1 MILGENMG
9 NKDKQQQSISSGIS
23 QISLKKVATFD
34 ENGAS
39 FENLNSINFI
49 YGANGSGKTTTSS
62 FLKNLAENG
71 IEDEFANSKIEWYNN
86 ESLKIEVYNKQ
97 FKEEQLRN
105 SQVKGIFTLGKKTNE
120 NLEKIESKKESI
132 NEEKKKKIKNE
143 GSLQVLTQKKEKEKE
158 DFTDSCWK
166 KLYKKNEED
175 FKETLEGFKRKEKF
189 KEKILKEFENDKHN
203 QSETVGLEKLKEKIG
218 IVFSKNQTEL
228 ALLECNLTD
237 FDSIENH
244 SIWEQKIVGSG
255 GVAIADL
262 IKKLSNEDWVAQG
275 REYVKDNSI
284 CPFCQKETITEE
296 FKKQLESYFDTSYQE
311 STDTIKKM
319 KEDYTNKTAKVLE
332 RLDEIVKTEQNN
344 LQAKLDTENLKRII
358 ETLRSKINGN
368 QQKMLDK
375 SKEMSRSFELE
386 STKNEIKEIRDLIDT
401 ANQQIANHNK
411 IIKDTK
417 NQKKNYV
424 EQTWKF
430 LVNEFKSDIQ
440 EYNKKYCGLKKGIE
454 NLEKEIRENREKI
467 KRLGNEIRELEKNM
481 VSIKPIVNEINT
493 LLKEYGFTNFGL
505 ACTEDEKSYRIQ
517 REDGQLVGET
527 LSEGEVTFIT
537 FLYYYH
543 LTKDSLKENDISKN
557 KVLVID
563 DPISSL
569 DSNILFIV
577 SVLVK
582 DLIKE
587 TMEEKTNIKQVIILT
602 HNTYFYKE
610 ITLEYDLKRYQ
621 GKYSFWI
628 IKKDNNIS
636 KIKNYKENPIKSS
649 YELLWQEVKQ
659 AKENN
664 ISWVSL
670 QNVMRRIIEYYFR
683 ILGGFKHND
692 SLSECF
698 ENIEEKQVCNSFIS
712 WFNDGSHGISDDL
725 FVQSQDTSIETYLKV
740 FEKIFEIT
748 GHEAHYK
755 MMMGIKMRIVFM
767 GTPGF
772 AEVILRAL
780 VGDKDI
786 EVVGLFTQMDKPFGR
801 KKELKAPETK
811 TYILENHLNIPIFQ
825 PQSLKEPE
833 IQILKD
839 LKPDF
844 IVVVAYG
851 KILPKEVLEIAPC
864 INAHASLLPKYRGA
878 SPIHEMILND
888 DKIYGI
894 STMLMGLGLD
904 SGDILES
911 ASFLRE
917 DYLNLDALSL
927 KLAHMGAA
935 LLLSTLKNF
944 SSITRKPQ
952 DHMQASFC
960 KKITKAD
967 GLVGFKDAKSLFLKS
982 LAFKSWPEIFL
993 ESSLK
998 LLEVELVENEKSH
1011 KEGEILEI
1019 DEKGVLVGCLKGS
1032 VRIARLQAVGKKPL
1046 KAKDY
1051 LNGKR
1056 LKVGGILA

>member
-1 MILGENMG
+1 MG
-9 NKDKQQQSISSGIS
+9 NKNKQQQTISSGIS
-23 QISLKKVATFD
+23 HIVLKNAATFD

-71 IEDEFANSKIEWYNN
+71 IEDKFANSKIAWYNN

-97 FKEEQLRN
+97 FKEEQFRN

-120 NLEKIESKKESI
+120 NLEKIEIKKESI
-132 NEEKKKKIKNE
+132 NKENEKKIKNE
-143 GSLQVLTQKKEKEKE
+143 ASLQVLTQKKEKEEK
-158 DFTDSCWK
+158 DFADRCWE

-189 KEKILKEFENDKHN
+189 KEKILKEFENDEHN
-203 QSETVGLEKLKEKIG
+203 ESEIVRLEELKEKIE
-218 IVFSKNQTEL
+218 IVFGENQTEL

-255 GVAIADL
+255 DAAIADL
-262 IKKLSNEDWVAQG
+262 IKRLSNEDWVAQG

-319 KEDYTNKTAKVLE
+319 KEDYTNKTAEALE
-332 RLDEIVKTEQNN
+332 RFDKIVKMEQNN
-344 LQAKLDTENLKRII
+344 LQTKLDTENLKRLI

-368 QQKMLDK
+368 RQKMLDK

-401 ANQQIANHNK
+401 ANQQIANHNE

-417 NQKKNYV
+417 NQKKICV

-440 EYNKKYCGLKKGIE
+440 EYDKKRCGLEKGIN
-454 NLEKEIRENREKI
+454 NLEKAISENQEEVK
-467 KRLGNEIRELEKNM
+467 KLENEIKELEKNM

-493 LLKEYGFTNFGL
+493 LLKGYGFTNFGL
-505 ACTEDEKSYRIQ
+505 ACTEDEKFYRIQ

-543 LTKDSLKENDISKN
+543 LTKGSLKESDISKN

-569 DSNILFIV
+569 DSNILFMV

-582 DLIKE
+582 ELMKETMKE

-610 ITLEYDLKRYQ
+610 ITYDLKYYK

-628 IKKDNNIS
+628 IRKDNNIS
-636 KIKNYKENPIKSS
+636 KIKDYKENPIKNS

-664 ISWVSL
+664 VSWVSL

-698 ENIEEKQVCNSFIS
+698 ENIEEKRVCNSFIS

-740 FEKIFEIT
+740 FENIFKIT

-755 MMMGIKMRIVFM
+755 MMMGIK
-767 GTPGF
+767 
-772 AEVILRAL
+772 
-780 VGDKDI
+780 
-786 EVVGLFTQMDKPFGR
+786 
-801 KKELKAPETK
+801 
-811 TYILENHLNIPIFQ
+811 
-825 PQSLKEPE
+825 
-833 IQILKD
+833 
-839 LKPDF
+839 
-844 IVVVAYG
+844 
-851 KILPKEVLEIAPC
+851 
-864 INAHASLLPKYRGA
+864 
-878 SPIHEMILND
+878 
-888 DKIYGI
+888 
-894 STMLMGLGLD
+894 
-904 SGDILES
+904 
-911 ASFLRE
+911 
-917 DYLNLDALSL
+917 
-927 KLAHMGAA
+927 
-935 LLLSTLKNF
+935 
-944 SSITRKPQ
+944 
-952 DHMQASFC
+952 
-960 KKITKAD
+960 
-967 GLVGFKDAKSLFLKS
+967 
-982 LAFKSWPEIFL
+982 
-993 ESSLK
+993 
-998 LLEVELVENEKSH
+998 
-1011 KEGEILEI
+1011 
-1019 DEKGVLVGCLKGS
+1019 
-1032 VRIARLQAVGKKPL
+1032 
-1046 KAKDY
+1046 
-1051 LNGKR
+1051 
-1056 LKVGGILA
+1056 

>member
-1 MILGENMG
+1 MG
-9 NKDKQQQSISSGIS
+9 NKDKQQQNISSGIS
-23 QISLKKVATFD
+23 QIALKNVATFD

-71 IEDEFANSKIEWYNN
+71 IEDKFANSKIAWYNN

-132 NEEKKKKIKNE
+132 NKENEKKIKNE
-143 GSLQVLTQKKEKEKE
+143 ASLQVLTQKKEKEEK
-158 DFTDSCWK
+158 DFADRCWE

-189 KEKILKEFENDKHN
+189 KEKILKEFENDKYN
-203 QSETVGLEKLKEKIG
+203 QSEIVGLEKLKEKIE
-218 IVFSKNQTEL
+218 IVFGENQTEL

-237 FDSIENH
+237 FDFIENH

-255 GVAIADL
+255 DAAIADL
-262 IKKLSNEDWVAQG
+262 IKRLSNEDWVAWG
-275 REYVKDNSI
+275 REYIKDNSI

-311 STDTIKKM
+311 SIETIKEKM
-319 KEDYTNKTAKVLE
+319 EDYASRTAGALE
-332 RLDEIVKTEQNN
+332 RLDKIVETEQKN
-344 LQAKLDTENLKRII
+344 QQTKLDTENLKIII

-375 SKEMSRSFELE
+375 SKEMSRNFKLD
-386 STKNEIKEIRDLIDT
+386 STKNEIDAIKDLIKK
-401 ANQQIANHNK
+401 ANEQIANYNEM
-411 IIKDTK
+411 IKDIEK
-417 NQKKNYV
+417 QKKICK

-440 EYNKKYCGLKKGIE
+440 EYNKKYCGLKKEIKK
-454 NLEKEIRENREKI
+454 LE
-467 KRLGNEIRELEKNM
+467 NEIRELEKNM
-481 VSIKPIVNEINT
+481 MSIKPIVDEINT
-493 LLKEYGFTNFGL
+493 LLKGYGFTNFGL

-543 LTKDSLKENDISKN
+543 LTKGSLEENDISKN

-582 DLIKE
+582 DLVKE

-610 ITLEYDLKRYQ
+610 ITSKYDLKYYK

-628 IKKDNNIS
+628 IRKDNNIS
-636 KIKNYKENPIKSS
+636 KIKDYKENPIKNS

-664 ISWVSL
+664 VSWVSL

-683 ILGGFKHND
+683 ILGGFKHNHN
-692 SLSECF
+692 LSECF
-698 ENIEEKQVCNSFIS
+698 KNIREQQVCNSFIS

-725 FVQSQDTSIETYLKV
+725 FVQIQDTSIETYLKV
-740 FEKIFEIT
+740 FENIFKIT

-755 MMMGIKMRIVFM
+755 MMMRIK
-767 GTPGF
+767 
-772 AEVILRAL
+772 
-780 VGDKDI
+780 
-786 EVVGLFTQMDKPFGR
+786 
-801 KKELKAPETK
+801 
-811 TYILENHLNIPIFQ
+811 
-825 PQSLKEPE
+825 
-833 IQILKD
+833 
-839 LKPDF
+839 
-844 IVVVAYG
+844 
-851 KILPKEVLEIAPC
+851 
-864 INAHASLLPKYRGA
+864 
-878 SPIHEMILND
+878 
-888 DKIYGI
+888 
-894 STMLMGLGLD
+894 
-904 SGDILES
+904 
-911 ASFLRE
+911 
-917 DYLNLDALSL
+917 
-927 KLAHMGAA
+927 
-935 LLLSTLKNF
+935 
-944 SSITRKPQ
+944 
-952 DHMQASFC
+952 
-960 KKITKAD
+960 
-967 GLVGFKDAKSLFLKS
+967 
-982 LAFKSWPEIFL
+982 
-993 ESSLK
+993 
-998 LLEVELVENEKSH
+998 
-1011 KEGEILEI
+1011 
-1019 DEKGVLVGCLKGS
+1019 
-1032 VRIARLQAVGKKPL
+1032 
-1046 KAKDY
+1046 
-1051 LNGKR
+1051 
-1056 LKVGGILA
+1056 

>member
-1 MILGENMG
+1 M
-9 NKDKQQQSISSGIS
+9 
-23 QISLKKVATFD
+23 ATFD

-39 FENLNSINFI
+39 FENLKSINFI

-71 IEDEFANSKIEWYNN
+71 IEDKFASSKIVWYNN

-132 NEEKKKKIKNE
+132 NKENEKKIKNE
-143 GSLQVLTQKKEKEKE
+143 ASLKKITQEKEKE
-158 DFTDSCWK
+158 EKDFTDSCWE

-189 KEKILKEFENDKHN
+189 KEKILKEFENDKYN
-203 QSETVGLEKLKEKIG
+203 QSEIVGLEKLKEKIE
-218 IVFSKNQTEL
+218 IVFGENQTEL
-228 ALLECNLTD
+228 ALLECDLTD

-255 GVAIADL
+255 GVDIADL

-319 KEDYTNKTAKVLE
+319 KEDYTNKTDGTLE
-332 RLDEIVKTEQNN
+332 RLNEIIKTEQN
-344 LQAKLDTENLKRII
+344 KLDTENLKRII
-358 ETLRSKINGN
+358 ETLRSKIKAN

-375 SKEMSRSFELE
+375 SKEMSRSFELD

-401 ANQQIANHNK
+401 ANQEIASHNE

-417 NQKKNYV
+417 NQKKICV

-430 LVNEFKSDIQ
+430 LINEFKSDIQ
-440 EYNKKYCGLKKGIE
+440 EYNKKYCGLEKGIN
-454 NLEKEIRENREKI
+454 NLEKEISENQEKV
-467 KRLGNEIRELEKNM
+467 KKLENEIKELEKNM

-493 LLKEYGFTNFGL
+493 LLKGYGFTNFSL
-505 ACTEDEKSYRIQ
+505 ACTEDEKFYRIQ

-543 LTKDSLKENDISKN
+543 LAKGSLKENDISKN

-582 DLIKE
+582 DLMKE
-587 TMEEKTNIKQVIILT
+587 TMKEKTNIKQIIILT

-610 ITLEYDLKRYQ
+610 ITLKYQ

-628 IKKDNNIS
+628 IKKDNNVS
-636 KIKNYKENPIKSS
+636 KIKGYEENPIKNS

-664 ISWVSL
+664 ASWVSL

-740 FEKIFEIT
+740 FEKIFKET
-748 GHEAHYK
+748 GHEAHFK
-755 MMMGIKMRIVFM
+755 MMMGI
-767 GTPGF
+767 
-772 AEVILRAL
+772 E
-780 VGDKDI
+780 
-786 EVVGLFTQMDKPFGR
+786 
-801 KKELKAPETK
+801 EL
-811 TYILENHLNIPIFQ
+811 
-825 PQSLKEPE
+825 
-833 IQILKD
+833 D
-839 LKPDF
+839 
-844 IVVVAYG
+844 
-851 KILPKEVLEIAPC
+851 
-864 INAHASLLPKYRGA
+864 
-878 SPIHEMILND
+878 
-888 DKIYGI
+888 
-894 STMLMGLGLD
+894 
-904 SGDILES
+904 
-911 ASFLRE
+911 
-917 DYLNLDALSL
+917 
-927 KLAHMGAA
+927 
-935 LLLSTLKNF
+935 
-944 SSITRKPQ
+944 
-952 DHMQASFC
+952 
-960 KKITKAD
+960 
-967 GLVGFKDAKSLFLKS
+967 
-982 LAFKSWPEIFL
+982 
-993 ESSLK
+993 
-998 LLEVELVENEKSH
+998 
-1011 KEGEILEI
+1011 
-1019 DEKGVLVGCLKGS
+1019 
-1032 VRIARLQAVGKKPL
+1032 
-1046 KAKDY
+1046 
-1051 LNGKR
+1051 
-1056 LKVGGILA
+1056 

>member
-1 MILGENMG
+1 MSVNSNG
-9 NKDKQQQSISSGIS
+9 NKDKQQQNVSSGIS

-39 FENLNSINFI
+39 FKDLNSINFI

-71 IEDEFANSKIEWYNN
+71 IEDKFANSKIAWYNN

-97 FKEEQLRN
+97 FKEEQFRN

-120 NLEKIESKKESI
+120 NLEKIEIKKESI
-132 NEEKKKKIKNE
+132 NKENEKKIKNE
-143 GSLQVLTQKKEKEKE
+143 ASLQVLTQKKEKEEK
-158 DFTDSCWK
+158 DFADRCWE

-189 KEKILKEFENDKHN
+189 KEKILKEFENDKYN
-203 QSETVGLEKLKEKIG
+203 QSEIVGLEKLKEKIE
-218 IVFSKNQTEL
+218 IVFGENQTEL

-237 FDSIENH
+237 FDFIENH

-255 GVAIADL
+255 DAAIADL

-311 STDTIKKM
+311 STETIKENM
-319 KEDYTNKTAKVLE
+319 EHYASITARALE
-332 RLDEIVKTEQNN
+332 RLDKIVETEQKN
-344 LQAKLDTENLKRII
+344 QQTKLNTESFKRIV
-358 ETLRSKINGN
+358 ETLKSKINGN
-368 QQKMLDK
+368 QQKMHDK

-401 ANQQIANHNK
+401 ANQQIAKHNE
-411 IIKDTK
+411 IIKNIK
-417 NQKKNYV
+417 NQKKTCV

-440 EYNKKYCGLKKGIE
+440 EYDKKRCGLEKGIS
-454 NLEKEIRENREKI
+454 NLNEEIRENQEKI
-467 KRLGNEIRELEKNM
+467 KKLENEIRELEKNM

-493 LLKEYGFTNFGL
+493 LLKGYGFANFSL
-505 ACTEDEKSYRIQ
+505 ACTEDEKFYRIQ
-517 REDGQLVGET
+517 REDGQLVGAT

-543 LTKDSLKENDISKN
+543 LAKGSLKENDISKN

-563 DPISSL
+563 DLISSL

-582 DLIKE
+582 DLMKE
-587 TMEEKTNIKQVIILT
+587 TMEEKTNIKQIIILT

-610 ITLEYDLKRYQ
+610 ITLEYDLKCYQ

-628 IKKDNNIS
+628 INKDNNVS
-636 KIKNYKENPIKSS
+636 KIKDYKENPIKNS

-664 ISWVSL
+664 ASWVSL

-698 ENIEEKQVCNSFIS
+698 ENIEEQRVCNSFIS

-725 FVQSQDTSIETYLKV
+725 FVQSQDISIETYLKV

-755 MMMGIKMRIVFM
+755 MMMRMN
-767 GTPGF
+767 
-772 AEVILRAL
+772 
-780 VGDKDI
+780 
-786 EVVGLFTQMDKPFGR
+786 Q
-801 KKELKAPETK
+801 
-811 TYILENHLNIPIFQ
+811 LN
-825 PQSLKEPE
+825 
-833 IQILKD
+833 
-839 LKPDF
+839 
-844 IVVVAYG
+844 
-851 KILPKEVLEIAPC
+851 
-864 INAHASLLPKYRGA
+864 
-878 SPIHEMILND
+878 
-888 DKIYGI
+888 
-894 STMLMGLGLD
+894 
-904 SGDILES
+904 
-911 ASFLRE
+911 
-917 DYLNLDALSL
+917 
-927 KLAHMGAA
+927 
-935 LLLSTLKNF
+935 
-944 SSITRKPQ
+944 
-952 DHMQASFC
+952 
-960 KKITKAD
+960 
-967 GLVGFKDAKSLFLKS
+967 
-982 LAFKSWPEIFL
+982 
-993 ESSLK
+993 
-998 LLEVELVENEKSH
+998 
-1011 KEGEILEI
+1011 
-1019 DEKGVLVGCLKGS
+1019 
-1032 VRIARLQAVGKKPL
+1032 
-1046 KAKDY
+1046 
-1051 LNGKR
+1051 
-1056 LKVGGILA
+1056 